1 VGPGGLGFCFF
12 CCCSMGTAGVLR
24 GDGGSRKL
32 LFGRPLT
39 TKRMIMKHGDK
50 GDYKRLWE
58 GQQGAPRGME
68 GPSD

>member
-1 VGPGGLGFCFF
+1 
-12 CCCSMGTAGVLR
+12 MGTAGVLR